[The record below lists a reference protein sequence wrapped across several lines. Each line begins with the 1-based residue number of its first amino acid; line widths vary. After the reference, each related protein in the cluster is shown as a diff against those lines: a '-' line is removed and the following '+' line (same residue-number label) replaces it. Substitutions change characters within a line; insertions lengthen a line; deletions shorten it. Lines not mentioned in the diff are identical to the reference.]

1 MCKIYQT
8 NNKELKAKISEY
20 TNNQNPVKSRDIRSI
35 DSVQI
40 KLEKEFRDLGY
51 YYERKKNQHKDQ
63 SKDKRLDSEKIGQ
76 ILFAYNGEPA
86 KAKNNKSLIF
96 SSEYENIF
104 NDKINAKDILEKYNL
119 YLFIEE
125 KKKKDNEKVYPF
137 LTYATYYILYFYALL
152 KEKNIKNTNKEDLYT
167 KCLKAIEYIVRQE
180 KERQG
185 EKFLDSLLFKGNN
198 PKNYI
203 EKIYELWEN
212 ND

>member
-1 MCKIYQT
+1 ME
-8 NNKELKAKISEY
+8 NPLKQKTI
-20 TNNQNPVKSRDIRSI
+20 
-35 DSVQI
+35 
-40 KLEKEFRDLGY
+40 
-51 YYERKKNQHKDQ
+51 
-63 SKDKRLDSEKIGQ
+63 
-76 ILFAYNGEPA
+76 
-86 KAKNNKSLIF
+86 
-96 SSEYENIF
+96 NIF

-125 KKKKDNEKVYPF
+125 KKKKDREKVYPF

-152 KEKNIKNTNKEDLYT
+152 KEKDIKNTNKEDLYT